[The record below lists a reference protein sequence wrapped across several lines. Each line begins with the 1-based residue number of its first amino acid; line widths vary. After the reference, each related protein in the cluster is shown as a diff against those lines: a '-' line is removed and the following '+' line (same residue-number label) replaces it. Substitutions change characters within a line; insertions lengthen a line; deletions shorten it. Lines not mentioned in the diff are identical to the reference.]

1 MKRSNERGIGQ
12 VIKELF
18 KTYHIQSRVH
28 DVQIKDMWEQV
39 MGTTI
44 MHYTSDIKLR
54 DGILTLYLT
63 SAPLKQDL
71 TYMKDNIKSRLNE
84 EFGEKVVK
92 EILIR

>member
-1 MKRSNERGIGQ
+1 MKKTNERGIGQ

-18 KTYHIQSRVH
+18 KTHHIQSRVH
-28 DVQIKDMWEQV
+28 EVQIKELWEQV
-39 MGTTI
+39 MGKTI

-54 DGILTLYLT
+54 DGILILYLT

-92 EILIR
+92 DIVIR